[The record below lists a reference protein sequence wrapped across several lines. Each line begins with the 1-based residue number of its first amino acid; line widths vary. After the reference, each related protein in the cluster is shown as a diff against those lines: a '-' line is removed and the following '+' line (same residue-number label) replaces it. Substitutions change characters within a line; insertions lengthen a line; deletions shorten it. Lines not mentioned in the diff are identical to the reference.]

1 MLPNLAIKK
10 HFGPKRVFA
19 GVILMFLGTIQI
31 CAFAQSR
38 SFDLSISR
46 EDRLKVF
53 DAAWKAIDKD
63 FFDPKFNGVDWVSMK
78 TKYRPLAESAAN
90 KSQLQRV
97 LQTMFNELHTSHTF
111 ANMGFSFGTGIVL
124 YKLGGRSVIYYV
136 DQGSPADLA
145 GVQSGWVINSW
156 KGDCWNGDQS
166 NAIQY
171 LDSQQQIKELGIAC
185 KSYANAPDKPERSSR
200 MLSSDVA
207 YISFTKFR
215 GGADV
220 WLAAEVDK
228 VRGAKT
234 IVFDLRGNRGGD
246 SEEVIRCLSLL
257 FDKPVVIGRF
267 QFRKSPLP
275 MKVEGRKDAYS
286 GKVLVLIDGRTGSGG
301 EMFAAAIQDTGRG
314 TLIGRRTAGAILLGK
329 NHNLPQGF
337 FATVA
342 EADYFTAKNVRLEGR
357 GIAPDEM
364 VDYTFKDF
372 QEHNDSDLD
381 RVKTLLR
388 R

>member
-1 MLPNLAIKK
+1 MLPNLASRK
-10 HFGPKRVFA
+10 HFGPNAVFA
-19 GVILMFLGTIQI
+19 GVILLFLGTTQI

-38 SFDLSISR
+38 NFDLSISR
-46 EDRLKVF
+46 EDRVKVL
-53 DAAWKAIDKD
+53 DAAWTAIDKN

-78 TKYRPLAESAAN
+78 TKYRPLAESAAD
-90 KSQLQRV
+90 KSKLQRV
-97 LQTMFNELHTSHTF
+97 LQNMFNELHTSHTF
-111 ANMGFSFGTGIVL
+111 AHMGFSLGTGIVL
-124 YKLGGRSVIYYV
+124 YKLEGRSVIDYI

-145 GVQSGWVINSW
+145 GVQSGWVIHSW

-166 NAIQY
+166 NAIQF
-171 LDSQQQIKELGIAC
+171 LDSQQQIKELEIAC
-185 KSYANAPDKPERSSR
+185 KSYANAPDRPERSSR
-200 MLSSDVA
+200 MLSADVA

-215 GGADV
+215 GSADV

-246 SEEVIRCLSLL
+246 VAEVIRCLSLL

-267 QFRKSPLP
+267 QLRKGSLP

-314 TLIGRRTAGAILLGK
+314 ILIGRRTAGAILLGRD
-329 NHNLPQGF
+329 HNLPQGF
-337 FATVA
+337 SATLP
-342 EADYFTAKNVRLEGR
+342 EGDYFTAKNVRLEGR
-357 GIAPDEM
+357 GVAPDEM
-364 VDYTFKDF
+364 VNYTFKDF
-372 QEHNDSDLD
+372 QQHNDPDLD
-381 RVKTLLR
+381 RVKALLQR
-388 R
+388 

>member
-1 MLPNLAIKK
+1 MLPNLASKK
-10 HFGPKRVFA
+10 HFGPKSVFA
-19 GVILMFLGTIQI
+19 GVIVMFLGTIQI

-63 FFDPKFNGVDWVSMK
+63 FFDPKFNGVDWVSTK

-171 LDSQQQIKELGIAC
+171 LDSQQQIRELEIAC

-220 WLAAEVDK
+220 WLAADSGIEYFLARLRIRSRNTPRPSLVGATASKCEVS
-228 VRGAKT
+228 T
-234 IVFDLRGNRGGD
+234 NRLM
-246 SEEVIRCLSLL
+246 R
-257 FDKPVVIGRF
+257 
-267 QFRKSPLP
+267 
-275 MKVEGRKDAYS
+275 
-286 GKVLVLIDGRTGSGG
+286 
-301 EMFAAAIQDTGRG
+301 
-314 TLIGRRTAGAILLGK
+314 
-329 NHNLPQGF
+329 
-337 FATVA
+337 
-342 EADYFTAKNVRLEGR
+342 EA
-357 GIAPDEM
+357 
-364 VDYTFKDF
+364 
-372 QEHNDSDLD
+372 S
-381 RVKTLLR
+381 
-388 R
+388 

>member
-1 MLPNLAIKK
+1 MLPPLA
-10 HFGPKRVFA
+10 GRKRIGSKSAFM
-19 GVILMFLGTIQI
+19 GVILVFLGIIQI

-38 SFDLSISR
+38 NFDLSISR

-53 DAAWKAIDKD
+53 DAAWKAIDKH
-63 FFDPKFNGVDWVSMK
+63 FFDPRFNDIDWVSMK

-90 KSQLQRV
+90 KPQLQRV

-124 YKLGGRSVIYYV
+124 YKLEGRSVIYYV

-171 LDSQQQIKELGIAC
+171 LDSQQQIKKLEIAC
-185 KSYANAPDKPERSSR
+185 KAYAHAPDRPERSSR
-200 MLSSDVA
+200 MLSPDVA
-207 YISFTKFR
+207 YIGFTKFR
-215 GGADV
+215 GSVDV
-220 WLAAEVDK
+220 WLAAQVDK
-228 VRGAKT
+228 VKGAMT

-246 SEEVIRCLSLL
+246 LEETIRCLNLL
-257 FDKPVVIGRF
+257 YDKPLVIGRF
-267 QFRKSPLP
+267 QFRKGSLP
-275 MKVEGRKDAYS
+275 VKIEGRKDAYS
-286 GKVLVLIDGRTGSGG
+286 GKLLVLIDGRTGSGG
-301 EMFAAAIQDTGRG
+301 DMFAAAIQDTGRG

-329 NHNLPQGF
+329 DYNLPQGYL
-337 FATVA
+337 ATVA
-342 EADYFTAKNVRLEGR
+342 EGDYFTAKNVRLEGR
-357 GIAPDEM
+357 GVAPDEM

-372 QEHNDSDLD
+372 QEHNDPDLD
-381 RVKTLLR
+381 RVRALLR